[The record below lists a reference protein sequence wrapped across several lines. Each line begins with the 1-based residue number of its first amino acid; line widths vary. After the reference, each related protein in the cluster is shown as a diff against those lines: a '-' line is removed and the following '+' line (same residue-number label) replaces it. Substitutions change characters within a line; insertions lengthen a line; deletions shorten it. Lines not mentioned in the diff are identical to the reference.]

1 MHIWQLPPRTSRF
14 EIPVPCWPS
23 EGRNNARVEES
34 AVTSLAT
41 ALNWRRR
48 HKEVLVG
55 SRTPC
60 WQARGMGLDI
70 RDACQSKLKQPG
82 RHARCGTWCVGTS
95 SVLGLDFFALLCEH
109 SASLV
114 AQLQTKDFHV
124 HATPAIKVKQMLD
137 QTSFGHGLCLRTRQ
151 EFLNAIEAQTQQST
165 WPPCWRLH
173 VQLAEEHGALM
184 WRLGA
189 MCS

>member
-1 MHIWQLPPRTSRF
+1 MARYSVHIWQLPPRTSRF

-95 SVLGLDFFALLCEH
+95 SVLGLIFLHCFVSTVPLWLR
-109 SASLV
+109 
-114 AQLQTKDFHV
+114 
-124 HATPAIKVKQMLD
+124 
-137 QTSFGHGLCLRTRQ
+137 SFRLRIFMSMQHQPSKSNRCSTRHP
-151 EFLNAIEAQTQQST
+151 SVMD
-165 WPPCWRLH
+165 C
-173 VQLAEEHGALM
+173 V
-184 WRLGA
+184 
-189 MCS
+189 